1 MLEIKKEH
9 LQRFEQ
15 IKKQFL
21 EKTEVPKENNWRQW
35 TNDEIWL
42 HIFEQVIVV
51 GNSKPA
57 ERFNK
62 DTKLRNQ
69 VSYEKLA
76 KIREEDDLKKE
87 INHVLRSVGARY
99 ASSNISKCRKTN
111 ALAHNLK
118 VLKSFKDGPKGLLKR
133 LSEFEGL
140 YADKRKIKY
149 LMTVFK
155 YMQSK
160 SARDFL
166 MELGVV
172 RDAVALDIRAQ
183 NIFAKIGVQ
192 IPKKFQAD
200 PKLYDE
206 IERDILEKVCEH
218 LNLSG
223 VEFDRMLYQNYR
235 SIMNMDFLKFEYHK

>member
-9 LQRFEQ
+9 LDRFKE
-15 IKKQFL
+15 IKKQFFV
-21 EKTEVPKENNWRQW
+21 KTEVPEENNWKDW

-62 DTKLRNQ
+62 DAKLRNQ
-69 VSYEKLA
+69 ISYEELA
-76 KIREEDDLKKE
+76 KKREEDELKKE

-111 ALAHNLK
+111 ALTHNFK
-118 VLKSFKDGPKGLLKR
+118 VLKSFNDGPKGLLKR
-133 LSEFEGL
+133 LSEFEGP
-140 YADKRKIKY
+140 YADRRKIKY
-149 LMTVFK
+149 LMKIFK
-155 YMQSK
+155 YLQSK

-166 MELGVV
+166 MELGIV
-172 RDAVALDIRAQ
+172 RDAIALDIRVQ

-192 IPKKFQAD
+192 IPKGFEAN

-206 IERDILEKVCEH
+206 IEKDMLEKVCKH

-235 SIMNMDFLKFEYHK
+235 SIMDMHF

>member
-1 MLEIKKEH
+1 M
-9 LQRFEQ
+9 
-15 IKKQFL
+15 
-21 EKTEVPKENNWRQW
+21 PKENNWKQW
-35 TNDEIWL
+35 TNDEVWL

-62 DTKLRNQ
+62 DAKIRNQ
-69 VSYEKLA
+69 VSYEELA
-76 KIREEDDLKKE
+76 KIREDDELKKI

-111 ALAHNLK
+111 ALAHNFK
-118 VLKSFKDGPKGLLKR
+118 VLKSFNDGPKGLLKR
-133 LSEFEGL
+133 LSEFEGP

-149 LMTVFK
+149 LMKIFK
-155 YMQSK
+155 YIQSK

-166 MELGVV
+166 MELGIV
-172 RDAVALDIRAQ
+172 RDAVALDIRVQ
-183 NIFAKIGVQ
+183 NIFAKVGVQ
-192 IPKKFQAD
+192 IPKGFEAN

-206 IERDILEKVCEH
+206 IEKDMLEKVCKH

-235 SIMNMDFLKFEYHK
+235 SIMDMHF

>member
-15 IKKQFL
+15 IKKQFF

-35 TNDEIWL
+35 TNDEVWL
-42 HIFEQVIVV
+42 HILEQVIVV

-62 DTKLRNQ
+62 DAKLRNQ
-69 VSYEKLA
+69 VSYETLA
-76 KIREEDDLKKE
+76 RTREEDELKKE

-111 ALAHNLK
+111 ALAHNFK
-118 VLKSFKDGPKGLLKR
+118 VLKRFDDGPKGLLKR
-133 LSEFEGL
+133 LSELEGP

-155 YMQSK
+155 YIQSK

-166 MELGVV
+166 MELGIVK
-172 RDAVALDIRAQ
+172 DAVALDIRVQ

-192 IPKKFQAD
+192 IPKGFEAN

-206 IERDILEKVCEH
+206 IEKNILEKVTKP

-235 SIMNMDFLKFEYHK
+235 SIMNMDFS

>member
-15 IKKQFL
+15 IKKQFF
-21 EKTEVPKENNWRQW
+21 EKTEVPKENNWKQW

-62 DTKLRNQ
+62 DINLKEQ
-69 VSYEKLA
+69 VSYEELA
-76 KIREEDDLKKE
+76 KIEDENELKEK
-87 INHVLRSVGARY
+87 INHVLRAVGARY

-111 ALAHNLK
+111 ALAHNLR
-118 VLKSFKDGPKGLLKR
+118 VLKSFNDGPKGLLRR

-140 YADKRKIKY
+140 YADRRKIKY
-149 LMTVFK
+149 IMTVFK
-155 YMQSK
+155 YLQSK

-172 RDAVALDIRAQ
+172 RNAIALDIRVQ
-183 NIFAKIGVQ
+183 NIFAKIRVQ
-192 IPKKFQAD
+192 IPKGFEANA
-200 PKLYDE
+200 KLYDE
-206 IERDILEKVCEH
+206 IEKDMLEKVCKH

-223 VEFDRMLYQNYR
+223 LEFDRMLYQNYR
-235 SIMNMDFLKFEYHK
+235 SIMNMDSS

>member
-15 IKKQFL
+15 IKKQFF
-21 EKTEVPKENNWRQW
+21 EKTEVPKENNWKQW

-62 DTKLRNQ
+62 DAKLRNQ

-76 KIREEDDLKKE
+76 KIREDDELKKE
-87 INHVLRSVGARY
+87 INHVLRLVGARY

-111 ALAHNLK
+111 ALAHNLR
-118 VLKSFKDGPKGLLKR
+118 VLKSFNDGPKGLLRR
-133 LSEFEGL
+133 LSEFEGP

-149 LMTVFK
+149 LMKIFK

-166 MELGVV
+166 MELGIV
-172 RDAVALDIRAQ
+172 RDAIALDIRVQ
-183 NIFAKIGVQ
+183 NIFAKVRVQ
-192 IPKKFQAD
+192 IPKGFEAN
-200 PKLYDE
+200 PKLYDQ
-206 IERDILEKVCEH
+206 IEKDMLEKVCKP

-223 VEFDRMLYQNYR
+223 VEFDRMLYQNYKNII
-235 SIMNMDFLKFEYHK
+235 SMNFSQVH